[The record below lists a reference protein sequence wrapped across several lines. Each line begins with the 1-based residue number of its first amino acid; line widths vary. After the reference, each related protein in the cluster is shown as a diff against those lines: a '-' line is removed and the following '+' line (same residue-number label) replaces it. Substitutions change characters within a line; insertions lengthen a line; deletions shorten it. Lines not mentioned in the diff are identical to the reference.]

1 MKIMKSPIT
10 GKEMPLKR
18 KRRSLTFRKEEF
30 NFYNHY
36 YACEDSGE
44 EFTSTELDELN
55 LLQVHNQYRDK
66 YNLPFPSEI
75 QSIRNKYK
83 LSASKMSEILGFGI
97 NSYRKYE
104 NGEVPSN
111 SNGKLIQLVED
122 PRKFR
127 DMVCLCDT
135 LNSEEKFEILNR
147 VDNLIFKIKKNSFSL
162 QMEDYLLGSK
172 LPDSITG
179 YVKPDFTKL
188 TEMVKFYSERLSPWK
203 TVLNKLLFY
212 ADFLNYRNN
221 CFSMS
226 GVRYR
231 AIKMGPV
238 PNNYNS
244 IYEFMFNRNDI
255 EIVNVDFSDNIFGY
269 RFDKA
274 ENKEFNPDVFSN
286 KELEILDLVCS
297 KFSDM
302 NTNDVIE
309 FSHKEKA
316 WLENEGERKLIDYN
330 YAFDIVQM

>member
-1 MKIMKSPIT
+1 
-10 GKEMPLKR
+10 
-18 KRRSLTFRKEEF
+18 
-30 NFYNHY
+30 
-36 YACEDSGE
+36 
-44 EFTSTELDELN
+44 
-55 LLQVHNQYRDK
+55 
-66 YNLPFPSEI
+66 
-75 QSIRNKYK
+75 
-83 LSASKMSEILGFGI
+83 
-97 NSYRKYE
+97 
-104 NGEVPSN
+104 
-111 SNGKLIQLVED
+111 
-122 PRKFR
+122 
-127 DMVCLCDT
+127 MVCLCDT

-274 ENKEFNPDVFSN
+274 ENKEFNPDVFS
-286 KELEILDLVCS
+286 K
-297 KFSDM
+297 K
-302 NTNDVIE
+302 
-309 FSHKEKA
+309 
-316 WLENEGERKLIDYN
+316 ID
-330 YAFDIVQM
+330 